1 MGNGRLPESL
11 ATEVLQELLETYER
25 LFESADEK
33 GKTPTQKELYLNRIN
48 GLKAAI
54 DELEMRRAWARP
66 IPARY
71 GDLSDLP
78 SELLAQ
84 LSGVKTD
91 ELEDQI
97 YAVVKAA
104 GESIELDNL
113 LITLYRR
120 HGDIH
125 ERRFLNNKCYRMV
138 QKGLIFQIP
147 GRKGVYSVHAQADGP
162 AQDNV
167 TENEDVI

>member
-1 MGNGRLPESL
+1 M
-11 ATEVLQELLETYER
+11 ATEVLQELLGTYER
-25 LFESADEK
+25 LLEGADEK
-33 GKTPTQKELYLNRIN
+33 GKTPAQKESYQHRVR
-48 GLKAAI
+48 GLRAAI
-54 DELEMRRAWARP
+54 DELEARRAWARP

-78 SELLAQ
+78 SALLAQ

-113 LITLYRR
+113 LIALFRR

-138 QKGLIFQIP
+138 QKGLIFQVP
-147 GRKGVYSVHAQADGP
+147 GRKGVYSVHIQADG
-162 AQDNV
+162 QGLDNG
-167 TENEDVI
+167 TENEDGSDADT